1 MNDQKTIIG
10 HGHARIAAPTMPG
23 ASSGGRENGQL
34 SELFTTAEA
43 AKWAKLSESYFHK
56 ARLTGTGPRFCRLAG
71 KAIRY
76 RREDLEAWA
85 DETAANST
93 SEYS

>member
-1 MNDQKTIIG
+1 MRDL
-10 HGHARIAAPTMPG
+10 PMP
-23 ASSGGRENGQL
+23 
-34 SELFTTAEA
+34 ELFTTAEA

-85 DETAANST
+85 AETAANST
-93 SEYS
+93 SEYSSKEVAQ